1 MTVTARQ
8 AFGAS
13 IRTSRAARGWTQRE
27 LAARAGVRQS
37 VVCAVESGDGA
48 RFETLEKLCIAL
60 DGELRLEARLP
71 FAGEGVG
78 QSDVAHARCVG
89 AARRIL
95 TPEAYECATEQL
107 VTDGPWRGWI
117 DLVGYCAR
125 TRRLVVVE
133 VKTELR
139 DAGGLERQVDRYVRR
154 CLDVARRHG
163 WRVSEVVVVVLVLA
177 TAEAD
182 AFIIANRDVMES
194 AFPVRGREAI
204 AALLDRGPV
213 RGRMLLMLDPRRRGR
228 RALSRSR
235 ADGRRT
241 QAPYRDA
248 RAYLAAATR
257 S

>member
-1 MTVTARQ
+1 MNVTARQ

-37 VVCAVESGDGA
+37 VVSAVESGDGA
-48 RFETLEKLCIAL
+48 RIATLERLCVAL
-60 DGELRLEARLP
+60 DGDLRIEARLP
-71 FAGEGVG
+71 FAGDGAV
-78 QSDVAHARCVG
+78 QSDAGHARCVG
-89 AARRIL
+89 TARRIL
-95 TPEAYECATEQL
+95 AAEGYECATEQL

-125 TRRLVVVE
+125 TRRLVIVE
-133 VKTELR
+133 IKTELR

-154 CLDVARRHG
+154 CLDVARHHE
-163 WRVSEVVVVVLVLA
+163 WRVGELVVVVLVLA

-182 AFIIANRDVMES
+182 AFLIANRDVMAS
-194 AFPVRGREAI
+194 AFPVRGREAMQ
-204 AALLDRGPV
+204 ALLNRGPV

-241 QAPYRDA
+241 AAPFRDA
-248 RAYLAAATR
+248 RAYLAEATR
-257 S
+257 T

>member
-1 MTVTARQ
+1 MTVTTRQ
-8 AFGAS
+8 AFGTS
-13 IRTSRAARGWTQRE
+13 IRTSRAARGWTQKE

-48 RFETLEKLCIAL
+48 RIETLQRLCVAL
-60 DGELRLEARLP
+60 GGELRLEARLP
-71 FAGEGVG
+71 FPGEGAG
-78 QSDVAHARCVG
+78 QFDAAHARCVG

-95 TPEAYECATEQL
+95 AAEGYACATEQM

-125 TRRLVVVE
+125 TRRLVIVE
-133 VKTELR
+133 IKTELR

-154 CLDVARRHG
+154 SLEVARHHE
-163 WRVSEVVVVVLVLA
+163 WQVTELVVVVLVLA

-182 AFIIANRDVMES
+182 AFLIANREVMAS

-204 AALLDRGPV
+204 EALLDRGHV

-241 QAPYRDA
+241 TAPFRNA
-248 RAYLAAATR
+248 HAYLAEATR
-257 S
+257 T